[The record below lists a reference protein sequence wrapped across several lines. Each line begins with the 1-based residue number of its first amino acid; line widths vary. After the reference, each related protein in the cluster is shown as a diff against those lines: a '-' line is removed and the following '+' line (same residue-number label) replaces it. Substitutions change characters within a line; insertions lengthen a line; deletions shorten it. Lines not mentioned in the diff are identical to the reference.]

1 MIIWEMAKHKPDPHK
16 MTKYLKTKRVCHLQS
31 LATYHLNLINN
42 NFLDRFDPLN
52 YHSLLQSQKQLVSE
66 AQGLVKKSGTLFKS
80 LLFWLAGEVSQLAE
94 EEHVKNKSKD
104 F

>member
-1 MIIWEMAKHKPDPHK
+1 MNIWKMAKHKPDPHK

-42 NFLDRFDPLN
+42 NFLDRFDPVN

-66 AQGLVKKSGTLFKS
+66 AQGLVKGAELCVNPYFFGWLYKYS
-80 LLFWLAGEVSQLAE
+80 L
-94 EEHVKNKSKD
+94 HVENKSKD
-104 F
+104 I